1 MREEEKQIARERK
14 TRGLCSWAS
23 REGHGSDVLWA
34 TVGLLGL
41 EFFVGFGLVKTNLV
55 LGQIG
60 PGLGQRM
67 GQSLGFGP
75 NTKIILKVKIKYNM
89 INANLKHDTSKTRH
103 ELNSET

>member
-1 MREEEKQIARERK
+1 MRHAGSDQLGCAVGHAWERK
-14 TRGLCSWAS
+14 TRGPCSWAS
-23 REGHGSDVLWA
+23 CEGHESDVLWA

-67 GQSLGFGP
+67 GLSLGIGP
-75 NTKIILKVKIKYNM
+75 NTKIILKVK
-89 INANLKHDTSKTRH
+89 KTKQ
-103 ELNSET
+103 NTI